1 MILVFGFNLM
11 ENICL
16 GKYGR
21 KLFRKH
27 NVIRLISSL
36 ILILLNQRVV
46 NVYDIVQNNET
57 EIVTKRC
64 YEFSPIYIEIEFQK
78 RENKRTNCWNEK
90 I

>member
-1 MILVFGFNLM
+1 M
-11 ENICL
+11 
-16 GKYGR
+16 
-21 KLFRKH
+21 
-27 NVIRLISSL
+27 IRLISSL